1 MELLGSAVDVRGL
14 AHITGDGLNNLTRLA
29 APVGYEIS
37 DPFEVPPVFELIA
50 ELGDVPEEQMYEV
63 FNMGC
68 GFVCVVA
75 ADDEQAALKLLR
87 GHYPAAKRIGVVT
100 DRDSVVERA

>member
-1 MELLGSAVDVRGL
+1 LRSPVDVRGL

-37 DPFEVPPVFELIA
+37 DPLEVPPVFELIA
-50 ELGDVPEEQMYEV
+50 ELGDVGEDEMYEV

-68 GFVCVVA
+68 GFVCVVGA
-75 ADDEQAALKLLR
+75 ADEDAALELLR
-87 GHYPAAKRIGVVT
+87 GHYPEAKRIGTVT
-100 DRDSVVERA
+100 GQAGSVSR